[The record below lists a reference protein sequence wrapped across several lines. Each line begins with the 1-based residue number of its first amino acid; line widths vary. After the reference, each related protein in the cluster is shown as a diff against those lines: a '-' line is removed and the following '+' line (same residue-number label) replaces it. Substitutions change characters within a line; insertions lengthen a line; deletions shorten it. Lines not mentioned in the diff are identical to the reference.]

1 MSQVILVCLLS
12 LYPLLSEAKEV
23 SYPIDEV
30 KRPLTLPDGVW
41 ELGGGIGYIQ
51 WEGSSTGTFYP
62 ALSFRYGITD
72 NLEFYS
78 LTGIKYRIL
87 NGDAPLEVAINGRL
101 AGFGYSTVGGTILFV
116 EVGAEGKQR
125 IHPRF
130 AILYRLEDYYSYY
143 SETDAPNDIR
153 LSLGGLISFTEKLA
167 LELNGIYQRL
177 YGFTSEDARVLTTS
191 LHYNISSTFDI
202 IMEGELNNFRV
213 YLIRLNWRF

>member
-1 MSQVILVCLLS
+1 MPQVILVCLLS

-30 KRPLTLPDGVW
+30 KRPLTMPDSVW
-41 ELGGGIGYIQ
+41 ELGIGIGYIE
-51 WEGSSTGTFYP
+51 WNSTFYP
-62 ALSFRYGITD
+62 PLSLRYGIND
-72 NLEFYS
+72 NLEFYPFG
-78 LTGIKYRIL
+78 LKYRIWHE
-87 NGDAPLEVAINGRL
+87 DAPVEVIIKGRL
-101 AGFGYSTVGGTILFV
+101 AGFGYSSIGEVMLFMEAGV
-116 EVGAEGKQR
+116 EGKQR
-125 IHPRF
+125 VNKRF

-143 SETDAPNDIR
+143 SKARASDTNDISI
-153 LSLGGLISFTEKLA
+153 SLGTIFSFTERLA

-202 IMEGELNNFRV
+202 VLEGELSDFRV